1 VEDRNV
7 LPVKGKN
14 MNRLLIAVLTA
25 SLAGPV
31 LSSPAAASQGFPEEA
46 WMVARKGGDEY
57 RQEDRDPRK
66 SKQQSGKKKQDR
78 AEDEDKDRGYG
89 YGYERR
95 SLDRPDRVYDDR
107 GRH

>member
-1 VEDRNV
+1 
-7 LPVKGKN
+7 
-14 MNRLLIAVLTA
+14 MNRLLTALLIA

-31 LSSPAAASQGFPEEA
+31 FSGPAVAGSGSFEEA
-46 WMVARKGGDEY
+46 LILARKGGDEY
-57 RQEDRDPRK
+57 RQEDRDSRK
-66 SKQQSGKKKQDR
+66 SKQQSTKKKQDR
-78 AEDEDKDRGYG
+78 AEDEDKDHGYG

>member
-1 VEDRNV
+1 
-7 LPVKGKN
+7 
-14 MNRLLIAVLTA
+14 MNRLLTTLLIA

-31 LSSPAAASQGFPEEA
+31 FSGPAAASQGFPDEA
-46 WMVARKGGDEY
+46 WMIARKDGDEY
-57 RQEDRDPRK
+57 RQEDRDSRK
-66 SKQQSGKKKQDR
+66 SKQQSPRKKQDR

-107 GRH
+107 GRR

>member
-1 VEDRNV
+1 M
-7 LPVKGKN
+7 KGKN

-31 LSSPAAASQGFPEEA
+31 FSGPAAASQDFPEES
-46 WMVARKGGDEY
+46 WMIARKGGDEY
-57 RQEDRDPRK
+57 RQEDRDLRK
-66 SKQQSGKKKQDR
+66 SKQQSTKKKQDR
-78 AEDEDKDRGYG
+78 AEDEDKDHGYG